1 MQEIEEISESQ
12 YVKELEFFKKNNNQ
26 QTLTALNQDEPNANE
41 VNQPD
46 ADQDGAC
53 QPQSLSS
60 RIRQSLT
67 SAWTGLKRFFC
78 CLKTAN

>member
-1 MQEIEEISESQ
+1 MDK
-12 YVKELEFFKKNNNQ
+12 VGELKYLDELKVVLGEKNLQ
-26 QTLTALNQDEPNANE
+26 AGTAPNQDKPGANE

-46 ADQDGAC
+46 ADQDDAC

-67 SAWTGLKRFFC
+67 SAWTSLKRFFC

>member
-1 MQEIEEISESQ
+1 MDKVVELKYLDELKVVLGEKNLQAGTAPNQE
-12 YVKELEFFKKNNNQ
+12 
-26 QTLTALNQDEPNANE
+26 EPGANE

-46 ADQDGAC
+46 ADQGGAD
-53 QPQSLSS
+53 QPSSLSS

-78 CLKTAN
+78 CKKTAN